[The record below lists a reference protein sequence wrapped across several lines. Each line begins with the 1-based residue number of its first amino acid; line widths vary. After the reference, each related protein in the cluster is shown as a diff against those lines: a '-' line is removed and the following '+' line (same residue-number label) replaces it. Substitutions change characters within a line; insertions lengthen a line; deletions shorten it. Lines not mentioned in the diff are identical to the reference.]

1 MNKDIPGFFVFRKS
15 FYEAIRILPR
25 AIQGELLTAIVE
37 IGLYGERTELP
48 KPIGRSII
56 TLVKPR
62 IAEDK
67 RRYTKVSGCRDIEE
81 DFFIFRTT
89 FYEAIRYLPREIQGE
104 LLTSI
109 VENGLYG
116 ERTESLKP
124 IGRSVI
130 ALIARILAEDKK
142 MYAKQS
148 EEPRTAACD
157 SVAGEQCD
165 NHVAGDVTTPPA
177 AVKKQR
183 ETIENQKNKEKEKR
197 TKKEKEAVN
206 NIIDKNIFIAESIK
220 EKEINKEKEKEKKF
234 VKPTVEEVAAE
245 IQRRGYKEVDA
256 ESFVCFYESKGWK
269 VGLTPMKSWK
279 AALTT
284 WGKRRERSDNHE
296 TNYYRLQQPRGVET
310 KAKTGDDYSGAF

>member
-1 MNKDIPGFFVFRKS
+1 
-15 FYEAIRILPR
+15 
-25 AIQGELLTAIVE
+25 
-37 IGLYGERTELP
+37 
-48 KPIGRSII
+48 
-56 TLVKPR
+56 
-62 IAEDK
+62 
-67 RRYTKVSGCRDIEE
+67 
-81 DFFIFRTT
+81 
-89 FYEAIRYLPREIQGE
+89 
-104 LLTSI
+104 
-109 VENGLYG
+109 
-116 ERTESLKP
+116 
-124 IGRSVI
+124 
-130 ALIARILAEDKK
+130 